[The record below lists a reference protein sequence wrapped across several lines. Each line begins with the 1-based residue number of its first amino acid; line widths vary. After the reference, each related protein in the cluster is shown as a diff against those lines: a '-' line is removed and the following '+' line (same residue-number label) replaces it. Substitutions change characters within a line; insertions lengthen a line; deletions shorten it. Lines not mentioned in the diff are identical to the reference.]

1 MEKDLGL
8 FRGRDTNSNSTKS
21 VFIRKIRP
29 KRFRQIDCRKT
40 LDDMT
45 ADNVDKQ
52 LSHYLALLTHME
64 SNVQVRNSVYN
75 IGSKEKVA
83 GDSA

>member
-1 MEKDLGL
+1 
-8 FRGRDTNSNSTKS
+8 
-21 VFIRKIRP
+21 
-29 KRFRQIDCRKT
+29 
-40 LDDMT
+40 MT

-75 IGSKEKVA
+75 IGSNEKVA